1 MKMGEKWST
10 NEKWR
15 LIFWGKVQNGIRST
29 PMYRCFQRANFDTPH
44 GHHEF
49 RMQFWP
55 TRTDSHAVSH
65 FKELWGLGPTPG
77 KYSHIIPFFLGGGLF
92 AELSFFHRARLH
104 EEQAA
109 MCWTL
114 DLKQCKYVVDP
125 KTKGGHNFL
134 PPQRSTRL
142 HLPVEFHQTK

>member
-1 MKMGEKWST
+1 MAKTCEVCM
-10 NEKWR
+10 R
-15 LIFWGKVQNGIRST
+15 
-29 PMYRCFQRANFDTPH
+29 
-44 GHHEF
+44 
-49 RMQFWP
+49 FWP

-125 KTKGGHNFL
+125 KTKGSHNFL
-134 PPQRSTRL
+134 PRNGQLDCTCLSSFTKPNKFQQFLDQCSYTGKNEALSLQLTRSD
-142 HLPVEFHQTK
+142 HSFLPSTITA